1 MVVLNKLKHS
11 KIILGFQMVS
21 GWSFVDSLN
30 NATKINRVAN
40 KLRLAHGVLI
50 YAEIKIDIY
59 QGMYKNRV
67 KNDRILLEI
76 FCSFILR
83 TRKSKAGKL
92 KIT

>member
-50 YAEIKIDIY
+50 YAEI
-59 QGMYKNRV
+59 
-67 KNDRILLEI
+67 
-76 FCSFILR
+76 
-83 TRKSKAGKL
+83 
-92 KIT
+92 